1 MALGRKTGGRA
12 AGTPNRQ
19 TREVNDILQSLG
31 CNPIEGMARIA
42 MNSRYSAQLRGR
54 MFAELAQ
61 YVYPK
66 RKNLEL
72 AGAVDL
78 NVQRAEMLQARR
90 GAREAREQADAHGT
104 QDFSYIGA
112 HK

>member
-19 TREVNDILQSLG
+19 TREVNDILESLG

-42 MNSRYSAQLRGR
+42 MDRKHSPQLRGR

-61 YVYPK
+61 YIYPR
-66 RKNLEL
+66 RKALEL
-72 AGAVDL
+72 AGSQSLELQLSIAETL
-78 NVQRAEMLQARR
+78 RAR
-90 GAREAREQADAHGT
+90 REAREAQGEAAE
-104 QDFSYIGA
+104 GA
-112 HK
+112 R